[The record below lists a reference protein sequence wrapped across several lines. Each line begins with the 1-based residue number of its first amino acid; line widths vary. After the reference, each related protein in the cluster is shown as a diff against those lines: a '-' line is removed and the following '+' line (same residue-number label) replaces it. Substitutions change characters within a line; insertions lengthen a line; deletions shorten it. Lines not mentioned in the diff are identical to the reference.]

1 MTTSPAVLDP
11 SPDLE
16 PSCFEILNIL
26 RSRLLLARTKL
37 VEKIEIAQLDERGD
51 VLWVEFAPQ
60 YHSHL
65 VRCTMSLFPSLAPSA
80 VSMAKRAMFV
90 YILEVLNREEDD
102 TFILLQRGK
111 SQDNRAQREKSRLA
125 RKRARAAKRE
135 RGREAAKLIVPPAGA
150 EVTKTLAGTKCTG
163 CGRLFNSRKRY
174 SKHACVRKEKKESKR
189 NLSGSP
195 EPESCLLTPTTTNS
209 TGVLPVTGIS
219 AGSDAP
225 IDLETQAA
233 ELVATVEGSLGEYLR
248 WVVREKN
255 VQKWLVCEACDSP
268 AVGVKIH
275 GNHETCC
282 YLKCEDHFYEW
293 NPDSYRFP
301 PSLRSALLASSK

>member
-1 MTTSPAVLDP
+1 MTTSPAVPDP

-37 VEKIEIAQLDERGD
+37 VEKIEIAQLDEQGG
-51 VLWVEFAPQ
+51 VSWVEFAPQ

-65 VRCTMSLFPSLAPSA
+65 VRSTMSLFPRLAPSA

-90 YILEVLNREEDD
+90 YILEVLNRAEDD

-111 SQDNRAQREKSRLA
+111 SQDNRTQREKNRLA

-135 RGREAAKLIVPPAGA
+135 REREAAKRIVPPAGA
-150 EVTKTLAGTKCTG
+150 EVTKTSAGTTCTS

-174 SKHACVRKEKKESKR
+174 SKHACVRKEKKGSKQ
-189 NLSGSP
+189 NLSGST
-195 EPESCLLTPTTTNS
+195 ELESRTSTPTTTNS
-209 TGVLPVTGIS
+209 TGVPPVTGIS
-219 AGSDAP
+219 ADSDAP
-225 IDLETQAA
+225 ISLETQAA
-233 ELVATVEGSLGEYLR
+233 ELVATVEGELGEYLR

-255 VQKWLVCEACDSP
+255 AREWLVCEACESP

-282 YLKCEDHFYEW
+282 YLKCEDHFYAL
-293 NPDSYRFP
+293 NPVSYRFP

>member
-1 MTTSPAVLDP
+1 MTTSPAVPDP

-37 VEKIEIAQLDERGD
+37 VEKIEIAQLDEQGG
-51 VLWVEFAPQ
+51 VSWVEFAPQ

-65 VRCTMSLFPSLAPSA
+65 VRSTMSLFPRLAPSA

-90 YILEVLNREEDD
+90 YILEVLNRAEDD

-111 SQDNRAQREKSRLA
+111 SQDNRAQREKNRLA

-135 RGREAAKLIVPPAGA
+135 REREAAKRIVPPAGA
-150 EVTKTLAGTKCTG
+150 EVTKTSAGTTCTS

-174 SKHACVRKEKKESKR
+174 SKHACVRKEKKGSKQ
-189 NLSGSP
+189 NLSGST
-195 EPESCLLTPTTTNS
+195 ELESRTSTPTTTNS
-209 TGVLPVTGIS
+209 TGVPPVTGIS
-219 AGSDAP
+219 ADSDAP
-225 IDLETQAA
+225 ISLETQAV
-233 ELVATVEGSLGEYLR
+233 ELATVEGELGEYLR

-255 VQKWLVCEACDSP
+255 AREWLVCEACESP

-282 YLKCEDHFYEW
+282 YLKCEDHFYAL
-293 NPDSYRFP
+293 NPVSYRFP